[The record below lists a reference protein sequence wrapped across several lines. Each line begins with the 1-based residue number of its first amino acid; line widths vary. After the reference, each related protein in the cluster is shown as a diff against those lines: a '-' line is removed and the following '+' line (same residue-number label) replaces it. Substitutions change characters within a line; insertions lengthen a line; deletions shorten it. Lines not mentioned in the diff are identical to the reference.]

1 MKEAAVAAVLISELN
16 LFQIFGPRKDIVL
29 LCVQSEA
36 IFFLEMGLAYM
47 TMSWEFQA
55 RAYALILSN
64 LQFSF

>member
-1 MKEAAVAAVLISELN
+1 MKEAALAAVLISELN

-36 IFFLEMGLAYM
+36 NFFLEMGLAYM
-47 TMSWEFQA
+47 TMSWELQA
-55 RAYALILSN
+55 RAYALVLSN